1 MIKNFEVG
9 AVLSSTFSVYFS
21 NIVAFFAIGLMFN
34 LPVIVLNYLSS
45 SGDLLDVVDP
55 SLYLAIPLAV
65 GLLTLIFGNVVT
77 GAISFGVFQFLRGK
91 KPSIGSCIAKGFSV
105 LLPVIGVAILVG
117 LMVFFGSLLCLIPG
131 IILYVMFC
139 TAVPVTVVERPGV
152 INSLKRSLDLSS
164 GNRMAIFA
172 VLLVLTL
179 MNIAITLGITFSVAA
194 LGNIALII
202 SGLVSV
208 VLGGLG
214 STALVVIY
222 YHLRSSKESID
233 VEEIAQVFD

>member
-34 LPVIVLNYLSS
+34 LPVIVVNYLSS
-45 SGDLLDVVDP
+45 TGAFLDVVDP
-55 SLYLAIPLAV
+55 SLYIAIPLVV

-91 KPSIGSCIAKGFSV
+91 KPSIGACIAKGFSV

-117 LMVFFGSLLCLIPG
+117 LMVFFGSLACLIPG

-164 GNRMAIFA
+164 GNRMA
-172 VLLVLTL
+172 
-179 MNIAITLGITFSVAA
+179 N
-194 LGNIALII
+194 
-202 SGLVSV
+202 
-208 VLGGLG
+208 
-214 STALVVIY
+214 
-222 YHLRSSKESID
+222 
-233 VEEIAQVFD
+233 